1 MRAVVQR
8 VKYASVAI
16 CGEITAQIGE
26 GLLILAGFGR
36 ADTEE
41 DFIYTAEK
49 CLNLRI
55 FNDDGGKMNLS
66 LKDINGE
73 ILAVSQFTL
82 YGDARK
88 GRRPSYFDA
97 APPDEAKKSYNRFIE
112 VLKERHS
119 SVKTGVFQ
127 ADMDVESVNSG
138 PVTILVDSKKDF

>member
-97 APPDEAKKSYNRFIE
+97 APPDEAKKLYNRFIE
-112 VLKERHS
+112 VLKERYS

-138 PVTILVDSKKDF
+138 PVTILIDSKKDF